1 MHKTIISDTSCFIIL
16 SKINEL
22 DLLKKV
28 YGQIFTTPDI
38 VEEFDE
44 MLPEWV
50 IVENV
55 SDKSKQRILEL
66 QIDRGE
72 SSAIA
77 LALEMPKSTLILD
90 DFKARKIAQQ
100 LGIPFTG
107 TIGVIIKA
115 KLNGIIPSIK
125 PYLEKI
131 KETNFRISA
140 EIELQAL
147 KEAQEFLNSL
157 DLRVNP
163 KKKIHF
169 PLPLHFAKNN
179 YFCNLKF
186 LSCQTRNTK

>member
-131 KETNFRISA
+131 KETK
-140 EIELQAL
+140 IELQAL
-147 KEAQEFLNSL
+147 KEAQEF
-157 DLRVNP
+157 
-163 KKKIHF
+163 
-169 PLPLHFAKNN
+169 
-179 YFCNLKF
+179 
-186 LSCQTRNTK
+186 